1 LFVDVLDYLEQAGVI
16 RFPLTGIDKIVCLHD
31 IETAPRA

>member
-1 LFVDVLDYLEQAGVI
+1 LFVNVLDHLQKAGVI